1 MARNMLIFVTES
13 SRIIQRA
20 VGKNSVPEKRI
31 NEMFKPQGIIVP
43 IITPMNDDESFN
55 EVQFRIQ
62 INRLIEGGV
71 TGIFPL
77 GTNGEVYAL
86 TTEEKLRVLRVAV
99 DEVKGRVPVYAG
111 TGCIGT
117 RETVEMSKRAEGLG
131 VDALSVVS
139 PYYVGVSQDDLY
151 RHFNAVA
158 KSVKLPILLYNIP
171 ARTGNNI
178 NYTTVRMLAEG
189 NPNIVGAKDSSGNFD
204 NTLRYI
210 EDTGG
215 RVNVLAGN
223 DSFIL
228 WTLLAGG
235 TGAIAGWANVFPRLM
250 CSIYDYWAK
259 RDIDAADKAQRVIRP
274 FRDVMTL
281 GNPNSVVKRAVNLLG
296 HKVGPAREPVS
307 GLDQKI
313 DAALKAALESYKE

>member
-1 MARNMLIFVTES
+1 
-13 SRIIQRA
+13 
-20 VGKNSVPEKRI
+20 
-31 NEMFKPQGIIVP
+31 MFKPQGVTVP
-43 IITPMNDDESFN
+43 IITPMKDDESFN
-55 EVQFRIQ
+55 EAQFRIE

-71 TGIFPL
+71 SGIFAL

-86 TTEEKLRVLRVAV
+86 TEEEKLRILKVAV

-117 RETVEMSKRAEGLG
+117 KETVEMSKKAAGLG

-139 PYYVGVSQDDLY
+139 PYFVGVSQDDIY
-151 RHFNAVA
+151 RHFSAVA
-158 KSVKLPILLYNIP
+158 KSVTLPILLYNMP

-178 NYTTVRMLAEG
+178 NYTTVKRLAEE

-215 RVNVLAGN
+215 KVSVLAGN
-223 DSFIL
+223 DSLIL

-235 TGAIAGWANVFPRLM
+235 TGAIAGWANVFPKLI
-250 CSIYDYWAK
+250 CSIYDYWK
-259 RDIDAADKAQRVIRP
+259 KGDIEAANKAQRMIRP
-274 FRDVMTL
+274 FRDVMVM
-281 GNPNSVVKRAVNLLG
+281 GNPNSVVKRALNLLG
-296 HKVGPAREPVS
+296 HKVGPAREPAS
-307 GLDQKI
+307 GIDPKI
-313 DAALKAALESYKE
+313 DAGLKAAFEGYKE